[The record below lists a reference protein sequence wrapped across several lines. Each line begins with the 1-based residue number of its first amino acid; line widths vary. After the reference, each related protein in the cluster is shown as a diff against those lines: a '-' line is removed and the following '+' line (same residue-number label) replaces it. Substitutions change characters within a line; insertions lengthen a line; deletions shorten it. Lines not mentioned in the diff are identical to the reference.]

1 MDWLKCVL
9 STLNCNHKYF
19 YKSYYP
25 SDAEL
30 GIKVKKYENNEINVQ
45 TNLLL

>member
-1 MDWLKCVL
+1 MDCLKCVL
-9 STLNCNHKYF
+9 STLNSNHKYF
-19 YKSYYP
+19 DKSYYP

-30 GIKVKKYENNEINVQ
+30 GIKSKKNEINEINVH